1 MNNNSRPQPYLVE
14 AFQFPSPIEG
24 CSCLICSR
32 AGVDSTFVEP
42 PSVWEMYT
50 LRSVPNDGPTHM
62 SPVTAATAVDAQ
74 ELSAKCGS
82 KVDWMSSKDPKDY
95 PWYRFCNGILKVLM
109 KRREAGPFKEPVD
122 WKKLQLPDY
131 PQIVKHPMDLGT
143 IDTCLQTGLYI
154 NRDDFV
160 SDVRLVF
167 RNSYLFNPQGNP
179 VRTMAQT
186 LSLVFEEALAQEHQS
201 FVRR

>member
-1 MNNNSRPQPYLVE
+1 MNTTRQQTYMVE
-14 AFQFPSPIEG
+14 AFQFPSPIDG
-24 CSCLICSR
+24 CNCLICSR
-32 AGVDSTFVEP
+32 AGVDNTFIEP
-42 PSVWEMYT
+42 TSVWEMYS
-50 LRSVPNDGPTHM
+50 LRAVPNEGVPLSAT
-62 SPVTAATAVDAQ
+62 SPVGVPEAQ

-82 KVDWMSSKDPKDY
+82 KVEWMMSSNPKEL
-95 PWYRFCNGILKVLM
+95 PWYRFCSGILKVLL

-143 IDTCLQTGLYI
+143 IEKCLNDGVYI
-154 NRDDFV
+154 NPDDFV

-186 LSLVFEEALAQEHQS
+186 LSLVFEEALAQEHMS